1 MKKFLLTVQQI
12 RFIWSLGFASG
23 RVQQASH
30 PNQGVT
36 WEEETPV
43 FESDLVRL
51 ASANKQLSKKL
62 QAANKSVQSDVVSPA
77 EEKEY
82 LAEMNKVANELLG

>member
-1 MKKFLLTVQQI
+1 MSKVLLTIEQV

-30 PNQGVT
+30 PNEGVT
-36 WEEETPV
+36 WEEESPV
-43 FESDLVRL
+43 FESDLIRV

-62 QAANKSVQSDVVSPA
+62 QAANKARTQTSDGQA
-77 EEKEY
+77 
-82 LAEMNKVANELLG
+82 